1 MSEQGQRQTDREVS
15 RTGGR
20 RKGSE
25 ARDGEWVN
33 IKSLLQRS
41 QHFVPDDQHFPFV
54 YF

>member
-25 ARDGEWVN
+25 ARWRVGEYQKLASKVTALC
-33 IKSLLQRS
+33 S
-41 QHFVPDDQHFPFV
+41 
-54 YF
+54 